1 LEILSAATQFL
12 KYDRLHSKE
21 EEFMDIQLLD
31 IKDKKIA
38 VINSSEVVIE
48 NVQNTLDLMAN
59 AYDLRARGIILHEKN
74 LIKEFF
80 DLQSGIAGEILQKF
94 STYRMKLAIIG
105 EFDRYKSKSLRAFI
119 IESNRGNLVFFV
131 PDMQTAINKMVN

>member
-1 LEILSAATQFL
+1 
-12 KYDRLHSKE
+12 
-21 EEFMDIQLLD
+21 MDIQLLD